1 MAQILQPYETAL
13 VHNDVTNDQT
23 LCDLFYNLERL
34 SATIDDVFARI
45 ERRVHDERQRL
56 AHINTR
62 VATCHGKVNL
72 VRGSNRATTVFSTS
86 KFPAPRDLPAYPTLF
101 SHMSEPTSPYR
112 DVGDDEQYHPPHPR
126 ASSVGNSEAT
136 AQCHLLLGRINTHG
150 SDMERVE
157 FVMEDEGLGPLP
169 SSVLSVGSMLLFNS
183 NINPYKNYQVCGS
196 CFRVCEWLWQLRC
209 VAHRGASI
217 SSNSSRL
224 IFSFS
229 SSSFSA
235 LPPLVS
241 SALFRSALLPLFS
254 PRLWTTS
261 SPLAARGPR
270 RRARRPR
277 C

>member
-34 SATIDDVFARI
+34 SATIDDVFGRI

-86 KFPAPRDLPAYPTLF
+86 KFPAPRELPAYPTLF
-101 SHMSEPTSPYR
+101 SHMAAATSPYR
-112 DVGDDEQYHPPHPR
+112 DVGDDEQYHPPNAR
-126 ASSVGNSEAT
+126 ASCVGNSEAT

-169 SSVLSVGSMLLFNS
+169 ASVQSVGSMLLFNS
-183 NINPYKNYQVCGS
+183 SINPYKNYQVRLWACS
-196 CFRVCEWLWQLRC
+196 CF
-209 VAHRGASI
+209 
-217 SSNSSRL
+217 
-224 IFSFS
+224 
-229 SSSFSA
+229 SA
-235 LPPLVS
+235 CLSGMFTL
-241 SALFRSALLPLFS
+241 
-254 PRLWTTS
+254 TTYF
-261 SPLAARGPR
+261 
-270 RRARRPR
+270 
-277 C
+277 